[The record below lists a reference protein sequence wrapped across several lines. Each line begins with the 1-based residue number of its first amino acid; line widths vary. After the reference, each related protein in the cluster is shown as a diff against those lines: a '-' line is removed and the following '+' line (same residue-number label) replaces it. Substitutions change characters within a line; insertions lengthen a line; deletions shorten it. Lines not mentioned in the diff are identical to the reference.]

1 MSNSDTRNSFLGVEK
16 GKQGGVARFFSRWK
30 FNIDKDEDGNKT
42 WLDSISIVA
51 VGIVVFDF
59 LE

>member
-1 MSNSDTRNSFLGVEK
+1 MNGFLGVEK